1 MEKIRQKY
9 SISRSDSERY
19 YNVLIFV
26 ASVTVAELLVGSV
39 ILPRTESPK
48 AISSLTKFEW
58 FHKMEMENETVTPEI
73 DDLLL
78 RAQKSFQ
85 FVEDVVK
92 GLDIPLRVGIIEILF
107 KGTVIKRK
115 NYEFEEI
122 EGLVNDLEKIPESI
136 TNAAKALEEI
146 SKVNRSLEEYTS
158 LKETLEITNK
168 LKVDMS
174 GFGAMNYFYTNLFV
188 INSSDYGEIERSLE
202 GISIF
207 KYDLESKEK
216 LAIIIIADINDSEKI
231 LKIMRTLNSNP
242 FNIPKDL
249 PQIPTEAYSLA
260 VSKVKELTEKKKK
273 LSKEIVSITKKIR
286 GQILMM
292 HENAYVAKEVL
303 ETLRKPGGTKNFAV
317 IQGFIPK
324 KMEKKFKEV
333 TSQWTSITEEVTDDA
348 AENIPVYLDNPR
360 WVRTFEV
367 ITDSQGIPKKG
378 EFDPTW
384 MIALMWPIFYGL
396 MFADVG
402 HGLLLMGLGLLFKF
416 KGQGNLSRWG
426 MLLAISGG
434 AGAFAGIFQG
444 EIFGFHLEHFIGFEM
459 LLHEGGP
466 LHSISW
472 LVGSISISELS
483 FDQVIM
489 ILKISLFLG
498 VIHLS
503 WAFILRIWN
512 HVRRKERD
520 AVIFEAIPNLLMWLG
535 VFGVMMAAIGS
546 GYDVMNMYSKIHTEA
561 VPWVSVLVGE
571 WAVVWIVVRVS
582 IVLILVCVVMMII
595 GGIKHNK
602 KHPEDGGDM
611 VSVMMEVLLGKTI
624 ECLAHSISYARIGI
638 MLLVHAA
645 LLLTV
650 NQAYENLGGLS
661 SPMALVLIIGGQIGI
676 MMIEGL
682 IVYIQSLRLHLYE
695 FFTKWY
701 EGGSQPF
708 KLLVPEMVYNNYSGK
723 NKK

>member
-1 MEKIRQKY
+1 MA
-9 SISRSDSERY
+9 
-19 YNVLIFV
+19 V
-26 ASVTVAELLVGSV
+26 ADLLMGSV
-39 ILPRTESPK
+39 ILPRTESPSL
-48 AISSLTKFEW
+48 ISRLTEFEW
-58 FHKMEMENETVTPEI
+58 FHKMEMNNETVTPEI

-85 FVEDVVK
+85 FIEDVIK
-92 GLDIPLRVGIIEILF
+92 GLNIPLRVGIMEILF
-107 KGTVIKRK
+107 KGTVIKK
-115 NYEFEEI
+115 KKYDVDEI
-122 EGLVNDLEKIPESI
+122 ENMISELEQVPEFL
-136 TNAAKALEEI
+136 TNAAK
-146 SKVNRSLEEYTS
+146 SLEENVKINHS
-158 LKETLEITNK
+158 LEEFKALKETLEVANN
-168 LKVDMS
+168 LKIDLT
-174 GFGAMNYFYTNLFV
+174 GFGSTKYFYSNLFI
-188 INSSDYGEIERSLE
+188 INSSDYGEIERTLE
-202 GISIF
+202 GIPIF

-216 LAIIIIADINDSEKI
+216 SAIIIISDNDDSDKI
-231 LKIMRTLNSNP
+231 LKTMRALNSNP
-242 FNIPKDL
+242 FMIPKEF
-249 PQIPTEAYSLA
+249 PQIPNEAYSLA
-260 VSKVKELTEKKKK
+260 ESKIKELTEKQKTI
-273 LSKEIVSITKKIR
+273 SKELSSITKKIR
-286 GQILMM
+286 GDILTM
-292 HENAYVAKEVL
+292 HENALVAKEVL

-317 IQGFIPK
+317 IQGYIPK

-333 TSQWTSITEEVTDDA
+333 TSQWTSITEEVKDKDTL
-348 AENIPVYLDNPR
+348 AELPVYLDNPR
-360 WVRTFEV
+360 WVKTFEV
-367 ITDSQGIPKKG
+367 ITNSQGIPKKG

-384 MIALMWPIFYGL
+384 MVALMWPIFYGL

-434 AGAFAGIFQG
+434 AGALAGVFQG
-444 EIFGFHLEHFIGFEM
+444 EVFGFHLEHFVGFEM

-472 LVGSISISELS
+472 LIGSISVAELT

-489 ILKISLFLG
+489 ILKVSLFIG
-498 VIHLS
+498 VIHLG
-503 WAFILRIWN
+503 WAFLLRIRN
-512 HVRRKERD
+512 FAKKKD
-520 AVIFEAIPNLLMWLG
+520 KDGLIFEAIPNMLMWLG
-535 VFGVMMAAIGS
+535 VFGVMMGAIGS

-582 IVLILVCVVMMII
+582 VILILACVVLMII

-611 VSVMMEVLLGKTI
+611 VSVIMEVLLGKTI

-650 NQAYENLGGLS
+650 NQAFESLGGLS
-661 SPMALVLIIGGQIGI
+661 SPMAMVLIIGGQIGI

-701 EGGSQPF
+701 DGGSQPF
-708 KLLVPEMVYNNYSGK
+708 KQLVPETVYNSYSWK
-723 NKK
+723 SKRK